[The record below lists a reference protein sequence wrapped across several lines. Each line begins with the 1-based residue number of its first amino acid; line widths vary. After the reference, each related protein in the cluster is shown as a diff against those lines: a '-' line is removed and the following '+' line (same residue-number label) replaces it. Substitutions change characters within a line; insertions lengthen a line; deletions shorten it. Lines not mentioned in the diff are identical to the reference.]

1 MRWLILTSTL
11 LVFACDGEAPAPD
24 AGPRDAQVVMDS
36 GPAEPCTADRECDDD
51 LFCTVHR
58 CLPGNPAGDAR
69 GCVMVDDPCAPGEV
83 CDEAMDRCATETCGP
98 DPDADG
104 DGVDSIACGGID
116 CDDDDEFRFPGNA
129 EVCDAMG
136 HDEDCTD
143 ETVAGATDGDLDEDG
158 FTSALC
164 CNGANCGDDCDDD
177 DRSVFPGARELCNG
191 RDDDCD
197 GMTDEE
203 PPGADPLCPGGTCS
217 AGRCDLRLW
226 ERTFG
231 GAGGDLTSAVTMDR
245 LGRVYVAGWFQGTA
259 TFGGPPLVSASPD
272 NPDAFV
278 VAFGADG
285 SYRWA
290 RRYGGVAADVATDI
304 SYDPIADQ
312 IYVAVASYGDA
323 DYGMGVRPGP
333 TSAILALGSDGSYLW
348 DRTLPDYPFVALDG
362 HDGVVFN
369 TLLHSGRA
377 HDFGGGVRT
386 PRGEDLIVVR
396 LRSDGSYLWD
406 VHVRAPTG
414 GQVRPARISLSA
426 DGSVSVA
433 GDFRGGAVDFG
444 DGPRTNQGAND
455 IFALRLSASG
465 SHVWDYTAGGAGVD
479 SASAL
484 RLARDGGAFLVGS
497 FEGTVDFGLGPE
509 LAPAPTSA
517 FLLSLGPAGSAL
529 GARSWG
535 GSGRL
540 NAASSVAQDSS
551 GNVHVVGSFAGAVNF
566 GGGNRMAPAD
576 GAGFHA
582 VFDSALNHRSDRM
595 YSFAGADT
603 GAPCPDATCEVRV
616 VDLVVG
622 AADSTALA
630 GYFEANVDLGGG
642 TRFATGG
649 ADGFI
654 VRLGR

>member
-217 AGRCDLRLW
+217 AGRCDLAGW
-226 ERTFG
+226 DRTFG
-231 GAGGDLTSAVTMDR
+231 GAMNDIGASVTMDS
-245 LGRVYVAGWFQGTA
+245 LGRVYVVGTFQGTA
-259 TFGGPPLVSASPD
+259 RFGGSPSTSMGSADVFVAAYEPDGAYRWSNTYGGAGVDIATDIAFDPVSEQVFAVMVVG
-272 NPDAFV
+272 DADLGGGPRSGSV
-278 VAFGADG
+278 LLALDQDG
-285 SYRWA
+285 SYRWDRVVGPSSFA
-290 RRYGGVAADVATDI
+290 NSVAA
-304 SYDPIADQ
+304 
-312 IYVAVASYGDA
+312 
-323 DYGMGVRPGP
+323 
-333 TSAILALGSDGSYLW
+333 
-348 DRTLPDYPFVALDG
+348 
-362 HDGVVFN
+362 HDGVVA
-369 TLLHSGRA
+369 SGVFRVPF
-377 HDFGGGVRT
+377 DFGGGVRT
-386 PRGEDLIVVR
+386 PRGVDAYVVR
-396 LRSDGSYLWD
+396 FGADGTYAWD
-406 VHVRAPTG
+406 SAVRAAPSAE
-414 GQVRPARISLSA
+414 VRPARIALSA
-426 DGSVSVA
+426 TGEVSLA
-433 GDFRGGAVDFG
+433 GEYVSGAVDFG
-444 DGPRTNQGAND
+444 GGDRPNSGD
-455 IFALRLSASG
+455 SDLFAVRLDPAG
-465 SHVWDYTAGGAGVD
+465 GHVWDYVAGGSGED
-479 SASAL
+479 SAAAL
-484 RLARDGGAFLVGS
+484 VLTSGGDSLLVGL
-497 FEGTVDFGLGPE
+497 FTGTVDFGTGPTTG
-509 LAPAPTSA
+509 PAPTSA
-517 FLLSLGPAGSAL
+517 FLLRVNATGAAAGL
-529 GARSWG
+529 QVWG
-535 GSGRL
+535 GSGTQNSA
-540 NAASSVAQDSS
+540 NAVGEDSR
-551 GNVHVVGSFAGAVNF
+551 GNVLVAGAFAGNVNF
-566 GGGNRMAPAD
+566 GGGTRSAPPD
-576 GAGFHA
+576 GAAFLA
-582 VFDSALNHRSDRM
+582 VYDPDLNHRSDTVFT
-595 YSFAGADT
+595 YPGFPGA
-603 GAPCPDATCEVRV
+603 CPSSACSAAVN
-616 VDLVVG
+616 DLAIG
-622 AADSTALA
+622 PADSAALV
-630 GYFEANVDLGGG
+630 GVFEGAVDLGDGG
-642 TRFATGG
+642 RTSDG
-649 ADGFI
+649 ALDGFV
-654 VRLGR
+654 VRPGS

>member
-217 AGRCDLRLW
+217 AGRCDLAGW
-226 ERTFG
+226 DRTLGGGSSDQGSAVAMDALGNVYVVGAVDGAADFGLGSEPGFG
-231 GAGGDLTSAVTMDR
+231 GR
-245 LGRVYVAGWFQGTA
+245 
-259 TFGGPPLVSASPD
+259 
-272 NPDAFV
+272 DAYIA
-278 VAFGADG
+278 AFGADG
-285 SYRWA
+285 SYRWH
-290 RRYGGVAADVATDI
+290 RRYGGSATDEGFGV
-304 SYDPIADQ
+304 SVDDTTNTV
-312 IYVAVASYGDA
+312 YVTGAATGAFD
-323 DYGMGVRPGP
+323 
-333 TSAILALGSDGSYLW
+333 L
-348 DRTLPDYPFVALDG
+348 
-362 HDGVVFN
+362 
-369 TLLHSGRA
+369 
-377 HDFGGGVRT
+377 GGGVRSGSG
-386 PRGEDLIVVR
+386 PRAFL
-396 LRSDGSYLWD
+396 LALQTDGTYRWD
-406 VHVRAPTG
+406 RVFGFSTFMTTEATAGRVY
-414 GQVRPARISLSA
+414 
-426 DGSVSVA
+426 VA
-433 GDFRGGAVDFG
+433 GFASSAVDLGGGSRPITGTSGGFVAAYDQDDNHIWDRVFSGAAGTTVLTLVSHADAAGVLIAGGFAGGAVDFG
-444 DGPRTNQGAND
+444 TGPLTSGAND
-455 IFALRLSASG
+455 DLYAAALDPDGTTSWVYTRSGSDDSYANAARRLPSGEVIIGGVYDGTIDFGGGPRDAPGLFGWSYLVRLSATG
-465 SHVWDYTAGGAGVD
+465 AHLADRVWGG
-479 SASAL
+479 
-484 RLARDGGAFLVGS
+484 DGGDVVNDIAV
-497 FEGTVDFGLGPE
+497 T
-509 LAPAPTSA
+509 
-517 FLLSLGPAGSAL
+517 
-529 GARSWG
+529 
-535 GSGRL
+535 
-540 NAASSVAQDSS
+540 SS
-551 GNVHVVGSFAGAVNF
+551 GDIVAVGRFAGTVNF
-566 GGGNRMAPAD
+566 GGGTRTATGSTDMYIVTYAPTFA
-576 GAGFHA
+576 
-582 VFDSALNHRSDRM
+582 HRSDRVFG
-595 YSFAGADT
+595 ST
-603 GAPCPDATCEVRV
+603 GSNEARSIAIGP
-616 VDLVVG
+616 
-622 AADSTALA
+622 ADSTAVVGA
-630 GYFEANVDLGGG
+630 FFERIDLGSGLRTAEG
-642 TRFATGG
+642 ETDAFV
-649 ADGFI
+649 
-654 VRLGR
+654 VRLPN